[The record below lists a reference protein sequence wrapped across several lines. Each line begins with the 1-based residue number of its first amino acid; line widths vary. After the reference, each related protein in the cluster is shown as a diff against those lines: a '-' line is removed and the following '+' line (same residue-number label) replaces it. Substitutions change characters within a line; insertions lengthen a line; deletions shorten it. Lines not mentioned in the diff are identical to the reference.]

1 MAQNVVIAGA
11 SFSNVPSIRV
21 PDEHN
26 VYHPFVDPS
35 PTTATDSD
43 VASGKVYFKADGTQS
58 TGTAIGGSGSG
69 AVWQDA
75 QGYVHLSDEGDIE
88 LQTKTVSPT
97 ESAQT
102 VLADAG
108 YYALDRVNVNAI
120 PSNYVGSGITRRDS
134 TDLSASGATVSVPSG
149 YYASNASKSV
159 ASGTAGTP
167 TATKGTV
174 SSNSFTVTPSVT
186 NTAGYISGGTKTG
199 TAVTV
204 TAAELVSGTKSIT
217 ASGNTDVTNYA
228 TASVAAGSAIPAASI
243 SATGATVSTGTNTL
257 TLSKTVSNT
266 PQVSAGYVSSGTAGN
281 SSVSLTASIN
291 TRSSSDLTVSGAT
304 VTVPSGYY
312 GSSAS
317 KSVASGTAG
326 TPTAT
331 KGSVSN
337 HQVSVTPSVT
347 NTTGY
352 ITGSTKTGTAVTVTA
367 SELVSG
373 TKSITENG
381 TGIDVT
387 NYAAVDVAVSGGG
400 GSDYTLVA
408 SKTYTVSTTSTT
420 AIDIGTFET
429 GFTSLWTSDA
439 MVYVKIRDTA
449 GQRNG
454 YFYGCDA
461 FIYNHAPYY
470 IPTATSCNAICGNMY
485 VGQSTGYLT
494 SPIALD
500 RTSSTATASGYG
512 IYPRRLYNNGDI
524 EMMAR
529 YSTTSSRLTGTID
542 GTFSVEVYLL
552 KWPNNVPPYQ
562 G

>member
-1 MAQNVVIAGA
+1 MAQNITLLGA
-11 SFSNVPSIRV
+11 SYSAVPAV
-21 PDEHN
+21 ELPK
-26 VYHPFVDPS
+26 
-35 PTTATDSD
+35 TGGGTATFTDTSD
-43 VASGKVYFKADGTQS
+43 ATATADKILTGFSAYVNGTKIDGTA
-58 TGTAIGGSGSG
+58 TGGSGSG

-149 YYASNASKSV
+149 YYENNASKAV

-174 SSNSFTVTPSVT
+174 SSNSVSVTPSVT

-228 TASVAAGSAIPAASI
+228 TASVAAGSATPAASI

-317 KSVASGTAG
+317 KSVASGTEG
-326 TPTAT
+326 TPTAS
-331 KGSVSN
+331 KGTVSN

-367 SELVSG
+367 SELASG
-373 TKSITENG
+373 NKEITQNG
-381 TGIDVT
+381 TGIDVVGYST
-387 NYAAVDVAVSGGG
+387 VTVNVSGGG
-400 GSDYTLVA
+400 GSTNIVSGDFTAGTAGTVQTINIPYTGTGYIVSLMISVDGGLRGDYFYNVTHQGACGMYCGSKYYATQAPDYTANNANYNGLTAVA
-408 SKTYTVSTTSTT
+408 TTKGSSGTTYSTNGVGSSGSTVRYTT
-420 AIDIGTFET
+420 ADP
-429 GFTSLWTSDA
+429 SASS
-439 MVYVKIRDTA
+439 
-449 GQRNG
+449 
-454 YFYGCDA
+454 
-461 FIYNHAPYY
+461 
-470 IPTATSCNAICGNMY
+470 ATSIVSITSKNVIKVFISASDSGQGFLSGAKYNY
-485 VGQSTGYLT
+485 VVV
-494 SPIALD
+494 
-500 RTSSTATASGYG
+500 
-512 IYPRRLYNNGDI
+512 
-524 EMMAR
+524 
-529 YSTTSSRLTGTID
+529 YS
-542 GTFSVEVYLL
+542 E
-552 KWPNNVPPYQ
+552 
-562 G
+562 